1 MRDIKIVSNK
11 HIIREKLISCFVAVA
26 FLFNSI
32 CLLANIL
39 FPSLENFG
47 EIFIIVFLI
56 LGMAVCLT
64 ASFRINFGLLSLNS
78 IILLAILAS
87 YLYYDSPE
95 IIKTL
100 MNNYIVW
107 GIGVT
112 VIMMQKYDIRRTLD
126 ILYWLSLVIILFE
139 LVAEAEQKYESFTWT
154 YSVLPCV
161 ATVIIHF
168 TYCRFS
174 NLILKITYIPG
185 FFMLIKFILNAN
197 RGGLISILLLLFFI
211 SIKSLNSVNS
221 HLKSRKILTIL
232 LATVAIAVGVFFE
245 QITLLLYNYMQNL
258 DFNIQALSK
267 MYRLM
272 EVGNITNNRQEL
284 YSYAWHGFVNSPI
297 WGNGIGGF
305 SVNHGGWTHNLILQ
319 LLYEGGILLSSL
331 VLIPLAKNC
340 LFVLREKRLTGDE
353 YSLFVLFFSA
363 SIPKLMF
370 STELWSTQSFW
381 MLFAFCMLIRCKYSN
396 HKKNKLK

>member
-11 HIIREKLISCFVAVA
+11 QIIREKLISCFVAVA

-221 HLKSRKILTIL
+221 HLKSRKILSIL

-258 DFNIQALSK
+258 DFNIHALSK

-284 YSYAWHGFVNSPI
+284 YSYAWHGFVNSP
-297 WGNGIGGF
+297 
-305 SVNHGGWTHNLILQ
+305 
-319 LLYEGGILLSSL
+319 
-331 VLIPLAKNC
+331 
-340 LFVLREKRLTGDE
+340 
-353 YSLFVLFFSA
+353 
-363 SIPKLMF
+363 
-370 STELWSTQSFW
+370 
-381 MLFAFCMLIRCKYSN
+381 
-396 HKKNKLK
+396 

>member
-11 HIIREKLISCFVAVA
+11 QIIREKLISCFVAVA

>member
-1 MRDIKIVSNK
+1 MRDRKIVSNK
-11 HIIREKLISCFVAVA
+11 QIIREKLISCFVAVA

-39 FPSLENFG
+39 FPSVENFG

-56 LGMAVCLT
+56 LGMLVCLT
-64 ASFRINFGLLSLNS
+64 ASCRINFGLLLLNS

-87 YLYYDSPE
+87 YLYYDSSE
-95 IIKTL
+95 IVKTL

-112 VIMMQKYDIRRTLD
+112 VIMMQKYNIRRTLD
-126 ILYWLSLVIILFE
+126 VLYWLSLVIILFE
-139 LVAEAEQKYESFTWT
+139 FAAEAEQKYESFTWT

-161 ATVIIHF
+161 ATAIIHF
-168 TYCRFS
+168 AYCRFS

-185 FFMLIKFILNAN
+185 FLMLIKFVLNAN

-211 SIKSLNSVNS
+211 SLKSLNSVNL
-221 HLKSRKILTIL
+221 HLKSRKTLSIL
-232 LATVAIAVGVFFE
+232 LVAVSIAVGLFFE
-245 QITLLLYNYMQNL
+245 QITLLLYNCMQNL
-258 DFNIQALSK
+258 DLNIHALSK
-267 MYRLM
+267 MYRLI
-272 EVGNITNNRQEL
+272 EVDNITNNRQDL
-284 YSYAWHGFVNSPI
+284 YSYAWHGFLNSPL

-305 SVNHGGWTHNLILQ
+305 SVNHGGWTHNLVLQ

-331 VLIPLAKNC
+331 VLIPLVKNC

-353 YSLFVLFFSA
+353 YSLFVLLFSA

-381 MLFAFCMLIRCKYSN
+381 MLFAFCMLIRCKYSTHN
-396 HKKNKLK
+396 TNKLK